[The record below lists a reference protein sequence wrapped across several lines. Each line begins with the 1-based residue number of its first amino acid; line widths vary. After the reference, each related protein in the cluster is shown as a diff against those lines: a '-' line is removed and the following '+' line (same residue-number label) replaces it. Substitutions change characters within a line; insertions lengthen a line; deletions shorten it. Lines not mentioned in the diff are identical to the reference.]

1 MGSFAFP
8 DIQSHQIFGLQHS
21 YIALD
26 PAQPLQR
33 NASPKGRRIEASTV
47 IIIFH
52 SSSLVKN
59 LIIVLYREEEE
70 EIERRENEK
79 RERKERK
86 KEQRKRVQ
94 YEEKVGGEDFSNSDN
109 EKVKEESVFKLPKN
123 ANQIWTDVDLAKLAK
138 LIRKYPPGTLDRWE
152 RIAEILE
159 RLPTEVTKMA
169 NKIKS
174 NAYMVPVSQGAQGLT
189 GN

>member
-1 MGSFAFP
+1 M
-8 DIQSHQIFGLQHS
+8 
-21 YIALD
+21 
-26 PAQPLQR
+26 
-33 NASPKGRRIEASTV
+33 KT
-47 IIIFH
+47 
-52 SSSLVKN
+52 

>member
-33 NASPKGRRIEASTV
+33 NASTEGRRIKTSTV

-52 SSSLVKN
+52 LSSVVKT
-59 LIIVLYREEEE
+59 IIFFFREEEE

-159 RLPTEVTKMA
+159 RLPAEVTKMA